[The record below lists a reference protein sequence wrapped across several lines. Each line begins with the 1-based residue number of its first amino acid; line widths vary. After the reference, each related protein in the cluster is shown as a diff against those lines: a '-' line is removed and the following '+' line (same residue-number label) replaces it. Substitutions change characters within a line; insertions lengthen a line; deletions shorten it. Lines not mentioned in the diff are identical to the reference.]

1 MTGGRYPLAADR
13 RHWPAEW
20 REEAEER
27 EAILIFDAKMDP
39 ERARR
44 AADHIVRERYENGR
58 KAMET
63 VR

>member
-20 REEAEER
+20 R